1 MERFLFIFEMIG
13 TVAFAASVAI
23 WGIRKGMDIFG
34 VCILGLTTACG
45 GGMVRDVLLGNTPPA
60 AFQNP
65 MASAVAVVTSLILF
79 LSGVRH
85 GLMGNQRRYD
95 LFMLWM
101 DSAGL
106 GIFTV
111 MGVRVVWGCVA
122 EPSLYLLVF
131 VGVVT
136 GVGGGLL
143 RDVMAGE
150 TPYIFVKHIYAC
162 ASLIGA
168 VICGVLWHPAGEVAA
183 MLTGAAAVFAIR
195 CLSAHYRWN
204 LPKPHE

>member
-1 MERFLFIFEMIG
+1 METFLFLFEMLG
-13 TVAFAASVAI
+13 TIAFAASGAVL
-23 WGIRKGMDIFG
+23 GVRKGLDVFG

-65 MASAVAVVTSLILF
+65 TASAVTVVTSLIMF

-85 GLMGNQRRYD
+85 LLMGNQRRYD
-95 LFMLWM
+95 LFMLLM

-111 MGVRVVWGCVA
+111 MGVRVAWNCVEA
-122 EPSLYLLVF
+122 PSLYLLVF
-131 VGVVT
+131 VGVLT

-143 RDVMAGE
+143 RDVMAGDM
-150 TPYIFVKHIYAC
+150 PYIF
-162 ASLIGA
+162 
-168 VICGVLWHPAGEVAA
+168 VICGVLRQPAGEMTA
-183 MLTGAAAVFAIR
+183 MLAGAAAVFAIR

-204 LPKPHE
+204 LPHPNA

>member
-1 MERFLFIFEMIG
+1 METFLFLFEMLG
-13 TVAFAASVAI
+13 TIAFAASGAVL
-23 WGIRKGMDIFG
+23 GVRKGLDVFG

-65 MASAVAVVTSLILF
+65 TASAVAVVTSLIMF

-85 GLMGNQRRYD
+85 LLMGNQRRYD
-95 LFMLWM
+95 LFMLLM

-111 MGVRVVWGCVA
+111 MGVRVVWNCVEA
-122 EPSLYLLVF
+122 PSLYLLVF
-131 VGVVT
+131 VGVLT

-143 RDVMAGE
+143 RQ
-150 TPYIFVKHIYAC
+150 
-162 ASLIGA
+162 
-168 VICGVLWHPAGEVAA
+168 PAGEMTA
-183 MLTGAAAVFAIR
+183 MLVGAAAVFAIR

-204 LPKPHE
+204 LPHPNA